1 MSLSGTSTV
10 TSILQGV
17 AEAPSGAG
25 VRSTEDEEV
34 LSRPSFSQNL
44 SRMAAITVPATQEE
58 ARVRAIRRA
67 HMMATLKKRTT
78 GILGL
83 SPLWDELEAIV
94 QVSTLTFLTPC
105 AFLGRA
111 RP

>member
-1 MSLSGTSTV
+1 MSFSKTLTAASV
-10 TSILQGV
+10 FQGA

-25 VRSTEDEEV
+25 VRATKDEEV
-34 LSRPSFSQNL
+34 VSRPAFPQNL

-67 HMMATLKKRTT
+67 HLMATLKERTA
-78 GILGL
+78 GIPGL
-83 SPLWDELEAIV
+83 SPLWAELEAIE

>member
-44 SRMAAITVPATQEE
+44 SRMAAITGLTAQEE

-67 HMMATLKKRTT
+67 HLMSTLKERTT
-78 GILGL
+78 RIPGL
-83 SPLWDELEAIV
+83 SPLWDKLEAIEY
-94 QVSTLTFLTPC
+94 VSTLNFLTPC